1 MARWTFDDIPCQ
13 AGRTAVV
20 TGANSGLGFEAA
32 RQLTL
37 KGANVIAACRHRG
50 KGLEAVRRIRD
61 ESPEGNI
68 ASAALDLADLD
79 SVARFADEFLAD
91 HRRLDLL
98 INNGG
103 VLTPPEGK
111 TKQGFELQF
120 GTNHLG
126 HFALTGRLLP
136 LILATPGARVT
147 TVSSLGQYLGRIE
160 FADLQ
165 FDQRGHQP
173 WAAYGQSKLA
183 NLMFALELQRRLDA
197 VGSTVRSTGS
207 HPGWTASN
215 LTRNASPMLRWL
227 QPVVAEKAPVGAQT
241 TLRAATDPEASG
253 GSFWGPSRPLRAFG
267 VTGPVRQARISVRA
281 RDTAVAEQLWDVSER
296 LTGVSYVFVGSRA

>member
-1 MARWTFDDIPCQ
+1 MAHWTFDDIPCQ
-13 AGRTAVV
+13 TGRTALV
-20 TGANSGLGFEAA
+20 TGANSGLGFESA
-32 RQLTL
+32 RQLAL
-37 KGANVIAACRHRG
+37 KGANVIAACRDRD
-50 KGLEAVRRIRD
+50 KGVEAARRIRD
-61 ESPEGNI
+61 ECPTASV
-68 ASAALDLADLD
+68 ASASLDLADLD
-79 SVARFADEFLAD
+79 SVARFADEFLAH

-98 INNGG
+98 LNNGG
-103 VLTPPEGK
+103 VLTPPEGT

-147 TVSSLGQYLGRIE
+147 TVSSLAQYLGHIDVT
-160 FADLQ
+160 DLH
-165 FDQRGHQP
+165 FVKRGHQP

-183 NLMFALELQRRLDA
+183 NLVFMLELQKRLDA
-197 VGSTVRSTGS
+197 VGSTARSTGS

-215 LTRNASPMLRWL
+215 LTRNASPMFRWL
-227 QPVVAEKAPVGAQT
+227 EPVVAQTTPLGAQT

-281 RDTAVAEQLWDVSER
+281 RDAEVAEQLWDVSER
-296 LTGVSYVFVGSRA
+296 LTGVRYVFVGSRA

>member
-1 MARWTFDDIPCQ
+1 
-13 AGRTAVV
+13 
-20 TGANSGLGFEAA
+20 
-32 RQLTL
+32 LTL

-68 ASAALDLADLD
+68 ASAALDLAYLD

>member
-13 AGRTAVV
+13 AGRTVVV

-32 RQLTL
+32 RQLAL
-37 KGANVIAACRHRG
+37 KGATVVAACRDRG
-50 KGLEAVRRIRD
+50 KALEAVRRIRD
-61 ESPEGNI
+61 ESPKGEVTS
-68 ASAALDLADLD
+68 ASLDLADLD
-79 SVARFADEFLAD
+79 SVARFADEFLAE

-98 INNGG
+98 INNAGL
-103 VLTPPEGK
+103 LTPPQGM

-136 LILATPGARVT
+136 LILDTPDSRVT
-147 TVSSLGQYLGRIE
+147 TVSSLGQYIGRID

-165 FDQRGHQP
+165 FSRRGYQP

-183 NLMFALELQRRLDA
+183 NLVFMLELERRLDA
-197 VGSTVRSTGS
+197 AGSTVRSTGS

-215 LTRNASPMLRWL
+215 LTSAASPAFKWL
-227 QPVVAEKAPVGAQT
+227 EPVVAQKTPLGVQT
-241 TLRAATDPEASG
+241 TLRAATDPDAAG

-267 VTGPVRQARISVRA
+267 VTGPVGPARVSVRA
-281 RDTAVAEQLWDVSER
+281 RDTAVAAQLWDVSEQ
-296 LTGVSYVFVGSRA
+296 LSGVKYVFGCA

>member
-32 RQLTL
+32 RQLAL
-37 KGANVIAACRHRG
+37 KGANVIAACRHRD
-50 KGLEAVRRIRD
+50 KGLEAVRRILD
-61 ESPEGNI
+61 ESPNANI
-68 ASAALDLADLD
+68 SSALLDLADLD
-79 SVARFADEFLAD
+79 SVARFADDVLTA

-136 LILATPGARVT
+136 LILATQGARVT
-147 TVSSLGQYLGRIE
+147 TVSSLAQYLGRIE

-165 FDQRGHQP
+165 FDRRSHQP

-183 NLMFALELQRRLDA
+183 NLLFVLELQRRLDA

-215 LTRNASPMLRWL
+215 LTRNASPVFRWL
-227 QPVVAEKAPVGAQT
+227 EPVVAEKPPLGAQT
-241 TLRAATDPEASG
+241 TLRAATDPEAFG

-281 RDTAVAEQLWDVSER
+281 RDAAVAEQLWDVSER
-296 LTGVSYVFVGSRA
+296 LTGTSYVFVGSRA